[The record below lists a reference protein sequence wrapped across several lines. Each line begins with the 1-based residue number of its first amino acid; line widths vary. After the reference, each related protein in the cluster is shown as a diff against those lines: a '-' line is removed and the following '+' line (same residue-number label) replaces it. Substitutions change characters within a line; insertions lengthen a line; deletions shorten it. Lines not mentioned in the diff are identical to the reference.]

1 MICSRWFFFGWLIVL
16 VSFTSSMINAGTGSY
31 ALGFFIVPMG
41 DELGISRLQ
50 FSFIP
55 LFKLLTIPILPLLGV
70 LVDKKNGARIL
81 VAVGSLIGGIA
92 LAATSL
98 VENIW
103 QFYITY
109 GVLYGLGTAAMG
121 SQLVGTSLISKW
133 FVQKRG
139 RAMAIG
145 TMGISAGGVII
156 APIAGLTISAM
167 DWRSGWLALSI
178 VTIVAIVPP
187 AILFIRRAP
196 EDIDLLPDG
205 GTLATEEH
213 HISYEPEV
221 ISWPLIQSLKSRTF
235 WIFSLIQ
242 ALGICGLVP
251 VLFHEIAY
259 IQDKGFQTEYATI
272 GAWTLA
278 LSALISKLPFGFL
291 SERMDVR
298 KVLALC
304 LIPAG
309 ISTFLIIPATSLFTL
324 LLWGIIHGFFMG
336 GFPTI
341 MGVALPTYFGR
352 QHMGSIRG
360 VISPII
366 IVVSSFSPLLGG
378 ILWND
383 DSSYK
388 SAFVLFGTTW
398 IIGGLLPLA
407 LGKPKPP
414 DIQNSD
420 IRIGL

>member
-1 MICSRWFFFGWLIVL
+1 
-16 VSFTSSMINAGTGSY
+16 MINAGTGSY

-41 DELGISRLQ
+41 EELGISRLQ
-50 FSFIP
+50 FSVIP
-55 LFKLLTIPILPLLGV
+55 LFKLITIPILPFLGI
-70 LVDKKNGARIL
+70 LVDRKNGARVL
-81 VAVGSLIGGIA
+81 VAVGSLLGGIA

-121 SQLVGTSLISKW
+121 SQLVGPSLISKW

-156 APIAGLTISAM
+156 APIAGLTISGM
-167 DWRSGWLALSI
+167 GWRAGWLALSI
-178 VTIVAIVPP
+178 VTILAIVPA
-187 AILFIRRAP
+187 AILFIRRSP
-196 EDIDLLPDG
+196 EDVDLLPDG
-205 GTLATEEH
+205 EKSTRPMSPITYEREITSWTL
-213 HISYEPEV
+213 S
-221 ISWPLIQSLKSRTF
+221 QSLKSRAF
-235 WIFSLIQ
+235 WVFALVQ

-259 IQDKGFQTEYATI
+259 IQDKGFQTEYATMV
-272 GAWTLA
+272 AWTLA
-278 LSALISKLPFGFL
+278 LSALASKLPFGFL
-291 SERMDVR
+291 SEKMDVR

-309 ISTFLIIPATSLFTL
+309 LSTFLIIPAESLL
-324 LLWGIIHGFFMG
+324 ALILWGAVHGFFMG

-366 IVVSSFSPLLGG
+366 IIVSSFSPLLGG
-378 ILWND
+378 ILWNEE
-383 DSSYK
+383 SSYK
-388 SAFVLFGTTW
+388 SAFVVFGAAW
-398 IIGGLLPLA
+398 IIGGLLPFT

-414 DIQNSD
+414 DSKESEIVNA
-420 IRIGL
+420 L

>member
-1 MICSRWFFFGWLIVL
+1 
-16 VSFTSSMINAGTGSY
+16 MINAGTGSY

-41 DELGISRLQ
+41 EELGISRLQ
-50 FSFIP
+50 FSVIP
-55 LFKLLTIPILPLLGV
+55 LFKLITIPILPFLGI
-70 LVDKKNGARIL
+70 LVDRKNGARIL

-121 SQLVGTSLISKW
+121 SQLVGPSLISKW

-156 APIAGLTISAM
+156 APIAGLTISGM
-167 DWRSGWLALSI
+167 GWRAGWLALSI
-178 VTIVAIVPP
+178 VTILAIVPA
-187 AILFIRRAP
+187 AILFIRRSP
-196 EDIDLLPDG
+196 EDVDLLPDG
-205 GTLATEEH
+205 EKSTRPMSPLTYEREIASWTL
-213 HISYEPEV
+213 
-221 ISWPLIQSLKSRTF
+221 LQSLKSRAF
-235 WIFSLIQ
+235 WVFALVQ

-272 GAWTLA
+272 VAWTLA
-278 LSALISKLPFGFL
+278 LSALASKLPFGFL
-291 SERMDVR
+291 SEKMDVR

-309 ISTFLIIPATSLFTL
+309 LSTFLIIPAESLL
-324 LLWGIIHGFFMG
+324 ALILWGAVHGFFMG

>member
-1 MICSRWFFFGWLIVL
+1 
-16 VSFTSSMINAGTGSY
+16 MINAGTGSY

-41 DELGISRLQ
+41 EELGISRLQ
-50 FSFIP
+50 FSVIP
-55 LFKLLTIPILPLLGV
+55 LFKLITIPILPFLGI
-70 LVDKKNGARIL
+70 LVDRNNGARVL
-81 VAVGSLIGGIA
+81 VALGSLIGGIA

-121 SQLVGTSLISKW
+121 SQLVGPSLISKW

-156 APIAGLTISAM
+156 APIAGLTISGM
-167 DWRSGWLALSI
+167 GWRSGWLALSI
-178 VTIVAIVPP
+178 VTILAIVPA
-187 AILFIRRAP
+187 AILFIRRSP
-196 EDIDLLPDG
+196 EDVDLLPDG
-205 GTLATEEH
+205 EKSTCPLSPIT
-213 HISYEPEV
+213 YEREI
-221 ISWPLIQSLKSRTF
+221 ISWTLSQSLKSRAF
-235 WIFSLIQ
+235 WVFALVQ

-259 IQDKGFQTEYATI
+259 IQDKGFQTEYATMV
-272 GAWTLA
+272 AWTLA
-278 LSALISKLPFGFL
+278 LSALVSKLPFGFL
-291 SERMDVR
+291 SEKMDVR

-309 ISTFLIIPATSLFTL
+309 LSTFLIIPAESLL
-324 LLWGIIHGFFMG
+324 ALILWGTVHGFFMG

-366 IVVSSFSPLLGG
+366 IIVSSFSPLLGG
-378 ILWND
+378 ILWNEE
-383 DSSYK
+383 SSYK
-388 SAFVLFGTTW
+388 SAFVVFGAAW
-398 IIGGLLPLA
+398 IIGGLLPFT

-414 DIQNSD
+414 DNKESEIVNA
-420 IRIGL
+420 L